1 MRNRLIFST
10 VAAGALLAFSPA
22 TRGQSAAQQKS
33 TPDIS
38 GVWLVEK
45 FEPRLFPNGGAP
57 LTPWAEAKFK
67 ATDLKTN
74 DPNLA
79 CLPLGLPRFMISVP
93 YPMEIFQVPTR
104 VIVLQEGPQTMRQI
118 HMNREHPKDLDPT
131 YSGDSVGKWEGDTLV
146 VDTIGFNDKTWLDGG
161 GLPHSEAMH
170 LVERIRRTDHETL
183 VDDFT
188 IEDPKAYTKA
198 LTGHQVYK
206 LKADWEIHEYVCE
219 ENNKYAYQGK

>member
-1 MRNRLIFST
+1 MCKRLIIFAAV
-10 VAAGALLAFSPA
+10 VAMIARPA
-22 TRGQSAAQQKS
+22 AMRGQGVARSGAV
-33 TPDIS
+33 PDIS
-38 GVWLVEK
+38 GVWLVDK

-57 LTPWAEAKFK
+57 FTAGAEAKFK
-67 ATDLKTN
+67 ATDLKSN

-104 VIVLQEGPQTMRQI
+104 VVIVQEGPQTMRQI
-118 HMNREHPKDLDPT
+118 HMNREHPKDLDAT
-131 YSGDSVGKWEGDTLV
+131 YSGDSIGKWEGDTLV

-170 LVERIRRTDHETL
+170 LVERIRRMDHDTL
-183 VDDFT
+183 AAGFR
-188 IEDPKAYTKA
+188 IEDPMAYTKPI
-198 LTGHQVYK
+198 TGHQVYK

-219 ENNKYAYQGK
+219 ENNK